1 MELRNLLSSAHDAAR
16 TREPIVV
23 YGATGHT
30 GRFIV
35 AELLR
40 RGRTPVLCGRDV
52 VKLAQMAREH
62 PGLQCHVAD
71 IHDAAALDA
80 ALHGAAAV
88 INAAGPFL
96 DTARPL
102 LDAALRNG
110 VHYFDASAEQGA
122 AAYVFEQAGRARA
135 AGIVA
140 MPSIAFYGAFADLLA
155 TAAMGEWPDADA
167 IEVAV
172 GLDGWHPTRGTRITG
187 ERNRAVR
194 WIVDEGELRPLPD
207 PAPTRDWPFPAP
219 LRTQPSV
226 MLTLSEIVSIA
237 RHLRARRVHSYM
249 NLAPLRDL
257 RDPSTP
263 APVAAD
269 ERGRSSQHFVLE
281 VRVER
286 QGRVRRATA
295 QGLDIYAVTAPLIV
309 EALDRVLR
317 GEVRDAGAWAA
328 GEALDASDFLH
339 ALAPAHFEFALADEA
354 DATAGIL
361 PPAPAAAAS

>member
-1 MELRNLLSSAHDAAR
+1 MALRNFPPTAPVA
-16 TREPIVV
+16 V

-52 VKLAQMAREH
+52 VRLAEMAREH
-62 PGLQCHVAD
+62 PGLTCHVASID
-71 IHDAAALDA
+71 DAGALDA
-80 ALHGAAAV
+80 ALQGAAAV

-110 VHYFDASAEQGA
+110 VHYFDTSAEQGA
-122 AAYVFEQAGRARA
+122 AAHVFEQDARTKA

-140 MPSIAFYGAFADLLA
+140 MPSVAFYGAFADLLA
-155 TAAMGEWPDADA
+155 TAAMGDWDDADA
-167 IEVAV
+167 IDIAV

-194 WIVDEGELRPLPD
+194 WIVEEGELRPLPD
-207 PAPTRDWPFPAP
+207 PAPTRVWNFPSP
-219 LRTQPSV
+219 LGTQDTV

-237 RHLRARRVHSYM
+237 RHLRVSEVRSYM

-263 APVAAD
+263 TPVAAD
-269 ERGRSSQHFVLE
+269 ERGRSSQQFVLDAC
-281 VRVER
+281 VQRGD
-286 QGRVRRATA
+286 QVRRATV
-295 QGLDIYAVTAPLIV
+295 QGRDIYAATAPLIV
-309 EALDRVLR
+309 EALDRVLA
-317 GEVRDAGAWAA
+317 GDVRQPGAWAA
-328 GEALDASDFLH
+328 GEVFDAAQFLG
-339 ALAPAHFEFALADEA
+339 ALAREHFELTLE
-354 DATAGIL
+354 GIDWTSIEKR
-361 PPAPAAAAS
+361 PKRPEAASVG

>member
-1 MELRNLLSSAHDAAR
+1 MALRNFTTDA
-16 TREPIVV
+16 PVLV

-52 VKLAQMAREH
+52 VRLAEMAREF
-62 PGLQCHVAD
+62 PGLTCHVASID
-71 IHDAAALDA
+71 DADALDKA
-80 ALHGAAAV
+80 CRGAAAV

-96 DTARPL
+96 DTAQPL

-110 VHYFDASAEQGA
+110 AHYFDTSAEQGA
-122 AAYVFEQAGRARA
+122 AVHVFEQDARAKA

-140 MPSIAFYGAFADLLA
+140 IPSVAFYGAFADLLA
-155 TAAMGEWPDADA
+155 TAAMGDWERADA
-167 IEVAV
+167 IDIAV

-194 WIVDEGELRPLPD
+194 WIVEGGELRPLPD
-207 PAPTRDWPFPAP
+207 PVPTREWEFPAP
-219 LRTQPSV
+219 LGPQDTV

-237 RHLRARRVHSYM
+237 RHLRSSKVHSYM

-263 APVAAD
+263 QPVAAD
-269 ERGRSSQHFVLE
+269 DRGRSSQQFVLD
-281 VRVER
+281 VRVQR
-286 QGRVRRATA
+286 DGLTRRAVAQGR
-295 QGLDIYAVTAPLIV
+295 DIYAVTAPLIV
-309 EALDRVLR
+309 EALDRVLA
-317 GEVRDAGAWAA
+317 GEVRHPGAWAA
-328 GEALDASDFLH
+328 GEVFDAAQFLRTLAQEHFDLTLDGVESPTIEEA
-339 ALAPAHFEFALADEA
+339 AEAPWSGRHKRMQRERR
-354 DATAGIL
+354 
-361 PPAPAAAAS
+361 